1 MKNFVLVATAG
12 LMFTGG
18 VFAQSNQNPPTEVGQ
33 RRENQQDRIANG
45 IQSGQLTS
53 RETSNLEHKEANLN
67 HQVAGDRSANGGKLT
82 GQEKAQINGEQNRLS
97 NQIYQDKHN
106 AATQKFSNTEVGA
119 RRENQQD
126 RIAQGVRS
134 GRLNAGQTARLEG
147 QQART
152 ANRIGQERKAN
163 GGPLTPGER
172 RQANRALNRSSRNIY
187 RAKHK

>member
-1 MKNFVLVATAG
+1 
-12 LMFTGG
+12 MFTGG
-18 VFAQSNQNPPTEVGQ
+18 VYAQSNQNPPTEVGQ

-53 RETSNLEHKEANLN
+53 GEAASLEHKEANLN
-67 HQVAGDRSANGGKLT
+67 HQIAADRSANGGKLT
-82 GQEKAQINGEQNRLS
+82 GQEKAQINREQNRLS

-106 AATQKFSNTEVGA
+106 AAEQKFGNNPIGA

-134 GRLNAGQTARLEG
+134 GKLNASQTARLEG
-147 QQART
+147 QQARI

-163 GGPLTPGER
+163 GGSLTPQER

-187 RAKHK
+187 RAKHR